1 MASVSALCTQVE
13 NYSFP
18 DNRTFVSVLDQGDVA
33 ITDFKTGNFS
43 VVENGLPTVV
53 TEAKKVNN
61 AADILYTVIVID
73 QSGSMGSDLND
84 AKTAAIAYVNA
95 MGANDYA
102 EVILFSDVVL
112 LKQTFTNDKALLIAA
127 INDTVYGPATA
138 FYDAVVTGVHE
149 LNARVGRKT
158 VLALTDG
165 YDNASIET
173 EATTIIET
181 NKGGIACF
189 TVGLNPPA
197 GGFSNLTNIANL
209 TGGKSYQTS
218 TPSELTGIFQ
228 KVLYRM
234 QNLMEVHFR
243 SRIGEVKKDDN
254 TREMTVYLNFGPALS
269 TSCKKTYGY

>member
-1 MASVSALCTQVE
+1 MIIAVLFSSCSRRTSGAVFEPATGMASVSALCTQVE

-165 YDNASIET
+165 YDNASIENFSPLYH
-173 EATTIIET
+173 TTYPT
-181 NKGGIACF
+181 SG
-189 TVGLNPPA
+189 V
-197 GGFSNLTNIANL
+197 NIGSWML
-209 TGGKSYQTS
+209 
-218 TPSELTGIFQ
+218 
-228 KVLYRM
+228 
-234 QNLMEVHFR
+234 
-243 SRIGEVKKDDN
+243 
-254 TREMTVYLNFGPALS
+254 
-269 TSCKKTYGY
+269 